1 MIRGIQIYD
10 YNDNLIYDNNFARY
24 TLNLPIIMSVILDAK
39 RSLVREI
46 EHMDIG
52 RYRLSLMLE
61 PDYTIALLADRMNKY
76 EELENFLKAVNKK
89 VLELSNGKSIDKI
102 FEDQEKRDQFDEEVE
117 NQIRKI
123 PVKITFAGSGNVGKT
138 TIVNL
143 VAKHKIIRDY
153 VPTIMADVEQLDFN
167 LGVFSVSL
175 FTVAGQ
181 KDYRTTWDIVSEAT
195 DIVVLVLDSTEGN
208 LRETKDII
216 IPAMRKHA
224 PYARYVAIANK
235 QDLPNALPP
244 AEIEEVIGLPTFGLI
259 AIREDAKYKILGILQ
274 DIITTVP

>member
-10 YNDNLIYDNNFARY
+10 FNDNLIYDNNFARY
-24 TLNLPIIMSVILDAK
+24 SINLPIIVSVILDAK
-39 RSLVREI
+39 KTLVKEI
-46 EHMDIG
+46 EHMNVG
-52 RYRLSLMLE
+52 QYKLSLMLE
-61 PDYTIALLADRMNKY
+61 PDYTIGVLADRMNKD

-89 VLELSNGKSIDKI
+89 LLELSNGKIESIFD
-102 FEDQEKRDQFDEEVE
+102 DQEKRDLFDEEVE

-143 VAKHKIIRDY
+143 VAKHKIIQDY

-181 KDYRTTWDIVSEAT
+181 KDYRTTWDIVAEAT

-208 LRETKDII
+208 LRETKDVIL
-216 IPAMRKHA
+216 PAIRRYA
-224 PYARYVAIANK
+224 PYSRYVAIANK

-244 AEIEEVIGLPTFGLI
+244 AEIEEYIGLPTFGLI
-259 AIREDAKYKILGILQ
+259 AIREDAKFKILGILQ

>member
-1 MIRGIQIYD
+1 MIRGIQVYD
-10 YNDNLIYDNNFARY
+10 FNDNLIYDNNFARY
-24 TLNLPIIMSVILDAK
+24 SLNLPIIMSVVLDAK
-39 RSLVREI
+39 RTLVREI
-46 EHMDIG
+46 EHMEIG
-52 RYRLSLMLE
+52 QYKLSLLLE
-61 PDYTIALLADRMNKY
+61 PEYTIGVLADRMNKND
-76 EELENFLKAVNKK
+76 ELEGFLKAINKK
-89 VLELSNGKSIDKI
+89 LIELSNGNIENV
-102 FEDQEKRDQFDEEVE
+102 FEDQEKRDRFDEELE
-117 NQIRKI
+117 TQIKKI

-143 VAKHKIIRDY
+143 VAKHKIIQDY

-181 KDYRTTWDIVSEAT
+181 KDYRTTWDIVAEAT

-216 IPAMRKHA
+216 LPTIRKYA
-224 PYARYVAIANK
+224 PYSRYVAIANK

-244 AEIEEVIGLPTFGLI
+244 AEIEEHIGLPTFGLI

>member
-10 YNDNLIYDNNFARY
+10 FNDNLVYDNNFARY
-24 TLNLPIIMSVILDAK
+24 SINLPIIVSVILDAK
-39 RSLVREI
+39 KTLVKEI
-46 EHMDIG
+46 EHMNVG
-52 RYRLSLMLE
+52 QYKLSLLLE
-61 PDYTIALLADRMNKY
+61 PDYTIGVLADRMNKDG
-76 EELENFLKAVNKK
+76 ELENFLKAVNKK
-89 VLELSNGKSIDKI
+89 LLELSNGKVESI
-102 FEDQEKRDQFDEEVE
+102 FEDQEKRDLFDEEVE
-117 NQIRKI
+117 NQIRRI
-123 PVKITFAGSGNVGKT
+123 PVKITFAGAGNVGKT

-143 VAKHKIIRDY
+143 VAKHKIIQDY

-181 KDYRTTWDIVSEAT
+181 KDYRTTWDIVAEAT

-216 IPAMRKHA
+216 LPAIRRYA
-224 PYARYVAIANK
+224 PYSRYVAIANK

-244 AEIEEVIGLPTFGLI
+244 AEIEEYIGLPAFGLI
-259 AIREDAKYKILGILQ
+259 AIREDAKFKILGILQ

>member
-10 YNDNLIYDNNFARY
+10 FNDNLIYDNNFARY
-24 TLNLPIIMSVILDAK
+24 SINLPIIVSVILDAK
-39 RSLVREI
+39 KTLVKEI
-46 EHMDIG
+46 EHMNVG
-52 RYRLSLMLE
+52 QYKLSLMLE
-61 PDYTIALLADRMNKY
+61 PDYTIGVLADRMNKD

-89 VLELSNGKSIDKI
+89 LLELSNGKIETI
-102 FEDQEKRDQFDEEVE
+102 FDDQEKRDLFDEEVE

-143 VAKHKIIRDY
+143 VAKHKIIQDY

-181 KDYRTTWDIVSEAT
+181 KDYRTTWDIVAEAT

-216 IPAMRKHA
+216 LPTIRKYA
-224 PYARYVAIANK
+224 PYSRYVAIANK

-244 AEIEEVIGLPTFGLI
+244 AEIEEYIGLPTFGLI
-259 AIREDAKYKILGILQ
+259 AIREDAKFKILGILQ